1 MQNERIIVTGSAGF
15 IGSHLAR
22 SLVTRGAAILGV
34 DNLDPFYDPAIKR
47 ANQAATRDAAEASTG
62 SYDFA
67 ETDIAEPGAF
77 TAAAAQFRPTGVI
90 HLAAKAGVRPSIE
103 DPAGYTRANV
113 VATSE
118 VLNAAHQL
126 GCSRVVMASSSSVYG
141 NSSTVPFSEN
151 DTCVEPISPYAAT
164 KRACELL
171 AHTHHHLTQ
180 QPVSCLRFFTVFGP
194 RQRPDLAIAKFM
206 RIIDTGETLKMF
218 GDGSTSRDYTFID
231 DILTGI
237 TAAYERTPDFGFRI
251 WNLGSDRPTRLDD
264 MINAIAE
271 VVGKPAN
278 IEQTGMQ
285 PGDVDRTWADLSRAR
300 DELGY
305 APSTPFAEGL
315 QAQWDAAKRTATG
328 V

>member
-15 IGSHLAR
+15 IGGHLTRSLLAR
-22 SLVTRGAAILGV
+22 GTAVLGI
-34 DNLDPFYDPAIKR
+34 DNFDPFYDRAIKESNQT
-47 ANQAATRDAAEASTG
+47 ANRDTADASSGT
-62 SYDFA
+62 YDFA
-67 ETDIAEPGAF
+67 DLDIASPGAF
-77 TAAAAQFRPTGVI
+77 AAAAERFRPTGII

-118 VLNAAHQL
+118 VLDAAHKL

-141 NSSTVPFSEN
+141 NSSAAPFSET

-164 KRACELL
+164 KRACELI
-171 AHTHHHLTQ
+171 AHTHHHLTG

-206 RIIDTGETLKMF
+206 RIIDAGETITMF

-231 DILTGI
+231 DIVAGI
-237 TAAYERTPDFGFRI
+237 TAAYERTPDHGFRV

-264 MINAIAE
+264 MIAAIAD

-278 IEQTGMQ
+278 IVQTGMQ
-285 PGDVDRTWADLSRAR
+285 PGDVDRTWADLTRAR
-300 DELGY
+300 AELGY

-315 QAQWDAAKRTATG
+315 RAQWDARLTAPTE
-328 V
+328 